1 MSTGRQRSALVTGS
15 SGFVGGHLVRR
26 LAADGWSVSGLS
38 LAPPAAAGEP
48 PPDGV
53 REYLGDIRDLEAT
66 RAIVAEAQPDVVFHL
81 AAQASV
87 PVSMRDP
94 ATDVLTNVLGS
105 VHVAQAAAEAG
116 ARRIVFFSS
125 GGALHGAPRSLP
137 ANEDTPIAPDAVYGA
152 SKIAAEHELGALCRH
167 LGLELS
173 VLRPGNIYGPGQDA
187 AGESGVVAIFSSR
200 MLAGEP
206 VTIFG
211 DGSQQRDYVYV
222 GDVVEAALLAAGR
235 EPATCVIGTG
245 EGTSTQRIFD
255 TLAAL
260 TGYGQPPVYAAE
272 RPGDHAA
279 IYLDPSRAR
288 EVWGWTPRTA
298 LEEGMARTVEWF
310 REASG

>member
-1 MSTGRQRSALVTGS
+1 
-15 SGFVGGHLVRR
+15 
-26 LAADGWSVSGLS
+26 
-38 LAPPAAAGEP
+38 
-48 PPDGV
+48 
-53 REYLGDIRDLEAT
+53 
-66 RAIVAEAQPDVVFHL
+66 
-81 AAQASV
+81 
-87 PVSMRDP
+87 MRDP

-279 IYLDPSRAR
+279 IYLDPSRAG
-288 EVWGWTPRTA
+288 ELWGWAPRTA